1 MSAPSLNILLVE
13 DHAGTNQVMTRML
26 LKAGHKV
33 CAANNGESALEN
45 CRQHGP
51 FDLLI
56 CDIGLPDTN
65 GWDLL
70 KKLRA
75 GQPGLRAIALTGYGF
90 PNDVK
95 RSNQVGFERHITKPP
110 EWPVIQ
116 ATIKSMFP
124 EAGPAAPAVG

>member
-1 MSAPSLNILLVE
+1 MSAKALNILLVE

-26 LKAGHKV
+26 MKAGHNV
-33 CAANNGESALEN
+33 SAAKNGEGALEL
-45 CRQHGP
+45 CKHQT
-51 FDLLI
+51 FDLLV

-65 GWDLL
+65 GWELL

-75 GQPGLRAIALTGYGF
+75 SQPDLRAIALTGYGF

-124 EAGPAAPAVG
+124 ETGTAPATA

>member
-1 MSAPSLNILLVE
+1 MPTQPLNILLVE

-33 CAANNGESALEN
+33 SAANNGESALEL
-45 CRQHGP
+45 CRQQV

-65 GWDLL
+65 GWELL
-70 KKLRA
+70 KKVHA
-75 GQPGLRAIALTGYGF
+75 SQPGLRAIALTGYGF

-95 RSNQVGFERHITKPP
+95 RSTQVGFERHITKPP

-116 ATIKSMFP
+116 ATISSMFP
-124 EAGPAAPAVG
+124 DAGGTPAATQG

>member
-1 MSAPSLNILLVE
+1 MPAQALNILLVE

-26 LKAGHKV
+26 AKAGHKV
-33 CAANNGESALEN
+33 SAANNGEAALEL
-45 CRQHGP
+45 CKQQT
-51 FDLLI
+51 FDLLL

-75 GQPGLRAIALTGYGF
+75 GQPALRAIALTGYGF

-95 RSNQVGFERHITKPP
+95 RSTQVGFERHITKPP
-110 EWPVIQ
+110 EWPVIK
-116 ATIKSMFP
+116 ATIASMFP
-124 EAGPAAPAVG
+124 GTTEAPAPAKG